1 MWVNLPKRAGARNI
15 LKHFIY
21 YSTFIAHLYTFQSLT
36 LPVIEMCLSET
47 SLFSALQTLDVYIVF
62 FSDGLVHIYKDKL
75 QMYEMLFNYL

>member
-36 LPVIEMCLSET
+36 LPVI
-47 SLFSALQTLDVYIVF
+47 
-62 FSDGLVHIYKDKL
+62 GLVHIYKDKL